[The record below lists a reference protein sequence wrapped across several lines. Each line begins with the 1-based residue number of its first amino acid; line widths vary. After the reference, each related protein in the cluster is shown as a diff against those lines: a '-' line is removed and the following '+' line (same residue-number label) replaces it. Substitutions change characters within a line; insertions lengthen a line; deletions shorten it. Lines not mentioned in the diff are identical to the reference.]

1 MNISILQVLAH
12 VCTFSGTVIGVPSL
26 SVLLLY
32 AINELRTPI
41 RAVAPPTG
49 DLAANPDAL
58 RTALQTLAAWNYNFV
73 TLATLGFLIACGCWV
88 IGKELSCIS
97 TFERNPSQ
105 PDPHLCLSMSIRG

>member
-1 MNISILQVLAH
+1 MNISFLQVLAH
-12 VCTFSGTVIGVPSL
+12 VCTFSGTVIGVSSL

-58 RTALQTLAAWNYNFV
+58 LTALQTLTAWNQNFV
-73 TLATLGFLIACGCWV
+73 TLATLAFLIACGCWV
-88 IGKELSCIS
+88 IGKELSYIS
-97 TFERNPSQ
+97 AFERNPSQ
-105 PDPHLCLSMSIRG
+105 PDPHLCLSLSIRG